1 MGNSNQQN
9 VSRPAFLDYSNTR
22 SCGFIIKRPGGHEQ
36 RLARSFHQQTNGD
49 MIFERLTYP
58 VISAAVVGAAS
69 SANSVNIGE
78 HMSIIAALLGIAVTI
93 GLWGLGHLIS
103 ISIKVGQLETK
114 LEDMKQ
120 QIQDLKDLG

>member
-1 MGNSNQQN
+1 
-9 VSRPAFLDYSNTR
+9 
-22 SCGFIIKRPGGHEQ
+22 
-36 RLARSFHQQTNGD
+36 

-78 HMSIIAALLGIAVTI
+78 HMSIVAALLGIAVTI

-120 QIQDLKDLG
+120 QIQDLRDLG